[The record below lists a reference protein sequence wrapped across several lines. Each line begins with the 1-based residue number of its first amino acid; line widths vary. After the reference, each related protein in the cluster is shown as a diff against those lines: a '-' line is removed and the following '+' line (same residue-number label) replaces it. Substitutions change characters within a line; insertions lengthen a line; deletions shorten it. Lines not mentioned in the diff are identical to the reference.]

1 MDDFQACSW
10 HEPGA
15 VDACIVAVLED
26 AGSDVRLFLKCIPP
40 RCSFLQVHLAQLC
53 CRWHFDVRDWNV
65 SGSCAINPEKEN
77 LPYTMYVLRVLANLY
92 KNLKQNYQILS
103 LKLKNLTLNRF
114 PSKG

>member
-1 MDDFQACSW
+1 MTFKPA
-10 HEPGA
+10 PGTNRGPWMPASLQYLRTLA
-15 VDACIVAVLED
+15 VTFAFSSSAFPLG
-26 AGSDVRLFLKCIPP
+26 A
-40 RCSFLQVHLAQLC
+40 LQVHLAQLC

-65 SGSCAINPEKEN
+65 SSSCAINPEKEN